1 MIGIGA
7 IIFGI
12 LAGMLFSGIL
22 LFIAPMILKLD
33 ISLPYYIPM
42 KAIVV
47 TSIMFFVLF
56 MIISLFS
63 AGMIRKIKL

>member
-22 LFIAPMILKLD
+22 IFIAPTILKLD

-47 TSIMFFVLF
+47 TSIMFSYYL
-56 MIISLFS
+56 
-63 AGMIRKIKL
+63 